1 MNDFEYDCLQK
12 KRLAQQARYRRRHG
26 KRKCT
31 LSTDYMTQKQWK
43 ERCGVVL
50 TINYNKP
57 VSWDVF
63 KELTA
68 KTQEEYVR
76 HLMDTYGANATSL
89 AAMFDVQPLT
99 VRRFLSSK
107 ELNIS
112 FPVGRSMNTEQKT
125 AWEKFLKEEQDSL
138 KAVESVPLT
147 PVSGAMIA
155 APAASAM
162 SMKNVSL
169 SFSGKIDVNAIA
181 NSLRHILGENM
192 VGEIQ
197 IMCSLG

>member
-12 KRLAQQARYRRRHG
+12 KRLAQQARYRRRYG

-68 KTQEEYVR
+68 KTQEEYIR

-125 AWEKFLKEEQDSL
+125 AWEKFLKEEQDGL

-147 PVSGAMIA
+147 PVSGATIA
-155 APAASAM
+155 TPAVSAM
-162 SMKNVSL
+162 NMKNVSM

-197 IMCSLG
+197 IMCNLG

>member
-12 KRLAQQARYRRRHG
+12 KRLAQQARYRRRYG

-57 VSWDVF
+57 ISWDVF

-68 KTQEEYVR
+68 KTQEEYIR

-147 PVSGAMIA
+147 PVSGATIA
-155 APAASAM
+155 TPAGSAM
-162 SMKNVSL
+162 NMKNVSM

-197 IMCSLG
+197 IMCNLG

>member
-1 MNDFEYDCLQK
+1 MNDFEHDCLQK
-12 KRLAQQARYRRRHG
+12 KRLAQQARYRRRYG

-68 KTQEEYVR
+68 KTQEEYIR

-147 PVSGAMIA
+147 PVSGATIA
-155 APAASAM
+155 TPAGSAM
-162 SMKNVSL
+162 NMKNVSM

-181 NSLRHILGENM
+181 NSLRHVLGENM

-197 IMCSLG
+197 IMCNLG

>member
-12 KRLAQQARYRRRHG
+12 KRLAQQARYRRRYG

-76 HLMDTYGANATSL
+76 HLMDTYGANATSF
-89 AAMFDVQPLT
+89 AVMFDVQPLT

-112 FPVGRSMNTEQKT
+112 FPVGRSMNAEQKT
-125 AWEKFLKEEQDSL
+125 AWEKFLKEEQDALSPVEKTTIVAL
-138 KAVESVPLT
+138 KEPVAGT
-147 PVSGAMIA
+147 PMEKAMN
-155 APAASAM
+155 
-162 SMKNVSL
+162 MKSVSL
-169 SFSGKIDVNAIA
+169 SFSGKLDVNAIS
-181 NSLRHILGENM
+181 NSLRHILGDNM

-197 IMCSLG
+197 ITCSLG

>member
-12 KRLAQQARYRRRHG
+12 KRLAQQARYRRRYG

-68 KTQEEYVR
+68 KTQEEYIR

-125 AWEKFLKEEQDSL
+125 AWEKFLKEEQDGL

-147 PVSGAMIA
+147 PVSSATIA
-155 APAASAM
+155 TPAVSAM
-162 SMKNVSL
+162 NMKNVSM

-197 IMCSLG
+197 IMCNLG

>member
-12 KRLAQQARYRRRHG
+12 KRLAQQARYRRRYG

-68 KTQEEYVR
+68 KTQEEYIR

-147 PVSGAMIA
+147 PVSGATIA
-155 APAASAM
+155 TPAGSAM
-162 SMKNVSL
+162 NMKNVSM

-181 NSLRHILGENM
+181 NSLRHVLGENM

-197 IMCSLG
+197 IMCNLG

>member
-1 MNDFEYDCLQK
+1 
-12 KRLAQQARYRRRHG
+12 
-26 KRKCT
+26 
-31 LSTDYMTQKQWK
+31 MTQKQWK

-57 VSWDVF
+57 ISWDVF

-68 KTQEEYVR
+68 KTQEEYIR

-147 PVSGAMIA
+147 PVSGATIA
-155 APAASAM
+155 TPAGSAM
-162 SMKNVSL
+162 NMKNVSM

-197 IMCSLG
+197 IMCNLG

>member
-112 FPVGRSMNTEQKT
+112 FPVGRSMNAEQKT